1 MFRHLGLNAKESD
14 NKTSFPL
21 SNLQYLIGSPDL
33 ICKGYM
39 HNSCTCV
46 NSSAI
51 VQFSEQVTCGCVMF
65 IELSAFT
72 RYHFS

>member
-1 MFRHLGLNAKESD
+1 MHFFGGGKTIVFRHLCLNAKEFD

-21 SNLQYLIGSPDL
+21 SNLQYLIGN
-33 ICKGYM
+33 
-39 HNSCTCV
+39 NSCTYV